1 MFVNYLAQL
10 LPSSLSAFF
19 KRSVCLQFLNGPQC
33 VCVLFHGYVLSLS
46 PGHFSFLLAV
56 LRVRHFRIASVII
69 LIRMGSAQ
77 KTFGVLK
84 KKKLIF
90 SPGVASFFECDWH
103 FKWCNNREAKVT
115 VFSSL
120 ALIFVNI
127 LQLNDSHKNYYQYSL
142 TNK

>member
-1 MFVNYLAQL
+1 
-10 LPSSLSAFF
+10 
-19 KRSVCLQFLNGPQC
+19 
-33 VCVLFHGYVLSLS
+33 
-46 PGHFSFLLAV
+46 
-56 LRVRHFRIASVII
+56 
-69 LIRMGSAQ
+69 MGSAQ

-90 SPGVASFFECDWH
+90 SPGAASFCECDWH

-120 ALIFVNI
+120 ALIFVNV
-127 LQLNDSHKNYYQYSL
+127 LQLNDSPKNYYPYIF